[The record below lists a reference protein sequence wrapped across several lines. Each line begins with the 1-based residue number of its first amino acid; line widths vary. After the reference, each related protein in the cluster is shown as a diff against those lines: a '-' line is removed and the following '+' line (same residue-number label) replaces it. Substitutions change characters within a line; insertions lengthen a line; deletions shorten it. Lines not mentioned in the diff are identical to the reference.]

1 MRPLIAGFLLIS
13 VLSCKSTHR
22 LSQEFDLRDNGE
34 RTSQTRY
41 VATRSIDSVDISALK
56 TDVWKLEHYSF
67 PDSIR
72 LFVRVLDS
80 NGFVVT
86 NMAAP
91 YKKDGAPDY
100 FPVLTERR
108 GIRRKVREVDIATFT
123 VREFGEKDSIPTN
136 IALAIDCSG
145 SMKGA
150 KETIDLGTE
159 LFIEMKRSCDN
170 ISLTAY
176 HKEIRSVFPLSSDT
190 GAMLR
195 EFREYKKYSQGLF
208 TATYDGIL
216 KTLQTLKDV
225 PLDQPKVCV
234 VFSDGDENLSTVK
247 IGDIFEYA
255 TKHNVSIYCVGFG
268 YAQDEPLQDL
278 SLYTGGKYYRAYT
291 KKDLLSIFLDIYRSL
306 RNYYLVTYT
315 PPRYEG
321 LHTVDLTVRVPGRD
335 TLIARGVYDKTPL
348 SPIDPRDE
356 FSKLILFAYNESDID
371 TASYYILDELS
382 DALERF
388 ENVVLE
394 VQGHTDNIGTE
405 EYNQILSQSRAESVK
420 SALVNRGVDA
430 TRLRTR
436 GMGFMMPMV
445 PNDSE
450 ENRAKNRRTVFRIL
464 RK

>member
-100 FPVLTERR
+100 VPVLTERL